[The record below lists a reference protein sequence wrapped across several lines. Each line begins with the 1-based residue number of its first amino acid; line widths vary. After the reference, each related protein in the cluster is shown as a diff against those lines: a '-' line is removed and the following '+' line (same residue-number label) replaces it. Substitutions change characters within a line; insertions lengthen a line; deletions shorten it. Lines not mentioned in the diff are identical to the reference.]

1 MSEFLSDRSH
11 SQIPLFPP
19 PFLCLPRRSSNWR
32 KRKSVAGAKFDN
44 IKCSLQ
50 GAEEG
55 WLGDFHAAEVVCSPR
70 SPLLDV
76 GSSDNQVGE
85 EEEDGE
91 LRGGNLEREK
101 GGGGNERTREEEEER
116 ELSQFRVSIS
126 LWQRKKRMQ
135 QQGASLL
142 KFKAK
147 NGISRRPLAH
157 FIRQGRMF
165 GSLDF
170 PFCEKKRAPN
180 PIGWVGEIPF
190 TFDPKFAVRIG
201 GEAGGSKRGMEKPLY
216 FERLFFVAA
225 FLLLVLGIEV
235 PACSAQK
242 SIAPPPSPFYAR

>member
-70 SPLLDV
+70 SPPGCWQLRQ
-76 GSSDNQVGE
+76 SSGE
-85 EEEDGE
+85 EEQDGE
-91 LRGGNLEREK
+91 IRGGNLEREK
-101 GGGGNERTREEEEER
+101 GGNERTREEEEGR
-116 ELSQFRVSIS
+116 ELSQFRISIS

-157 FIRQGRMF
+157 FIWQGRMF

-170 PFCEKKRAPN
+170 PFCEKRGRRIPSAGSAKFRSRSIRNSRFGLAGRQAGRKG
-180 PIGWVGEIPF
+180 GWRSRFISSAFFLWRPF
-190 TFDPKFAVRIG
+190 
-201 GEAGGSKRGMEKPLY
+201 
-216 FERLFFVAA
+216 FFW
-225 FLLLVLGIEV
+225 FWE
-235 PACSAQK
+235 
-242 SIAPPPSPFYAR
+242 